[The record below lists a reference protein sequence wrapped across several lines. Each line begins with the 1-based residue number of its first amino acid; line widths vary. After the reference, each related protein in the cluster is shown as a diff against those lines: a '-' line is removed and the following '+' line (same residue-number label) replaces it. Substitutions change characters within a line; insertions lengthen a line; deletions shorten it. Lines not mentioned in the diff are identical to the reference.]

1 MPGGRKVS
9 YVLGGMGKKP
19 DTNLRNVSV
28 KRLSR
33 KGRMIRYPAGMTLR
47 QYLAKTYDYPLAAI
61 PQIQADQIPER
72 LKEAN

>member
-19 DTNLRNVSV
+19 DTNLKNVSV

-33 KGRMIRYPAGMTLR
+33 KGRFMRCPASQDLR
-47 QYLAKTYDYPLAAI
+47 SWLIKVHNYPL
-61 PQIQADQIPER
+61 
-72 LKEAN
+72 